1 MDIPQVPREEEM
13 QYTRDVLHGKR
24 KTDLIVI
31 ACFAVVGLVFG
42 ILIGYAGTVGQ
53 GKPLDVGFILLS
65 AALVAACLAAVAGL
79 MIVTVRS
86 IIAMCKAWVGAKV
99 LTGIA
104 CLYLLWRVFGYV
116 QFAVIVPSMALTRGV
131 LGLMGLIFFLLIF
144 NLVLRLVFF
153 VYCKIT
159 GKDDDHLIA
168 RNIAADAREVDRRMG
183 KAVRFD
189 GPSDGMTPTGQDAH
203 AEEPQP
209 VYIPGRDASGKH

>member
-1 MDIPQVPREEEM
+1 MDIPQAPREEEM

-24 KTDLIVI
+24 KIDLIVI
-31 ACFAVVGLVFG
+31 ACFAAVGLVFG

-53 GKPLDVGFILLS
+53 GKSLDVGLMLLS

-86 IIAMCKAWVGAKV
+86 IIAMCKAWVGAKI
-99 LTGIA
+99 LTGIV

-116 QFAVIVPSMALTRGV
+116 QFAIIVPSMALTRGV
-131 LGLMGLIFFLLIF
+131 LGLMGLIFFLLIY
-144 NLVLRLVFF
+144 NLVLRLIFF

-183 KAVRFD
+183 RQVH
-189 GPSDGMTPTGQDAH
+189 SDGVSGGSGAGADAH
-203 AEEPQP
+203 AEGLQP